1 MRQDEE
7 KLSGADAAVGED
19 GEGEGESEG
28 ESEGEEL
35 LLILMLLLASRVVG
49 IVTDGVVVVV
59 VAVIE

>member
-19 GEGEGESEG
+19 GEGEG

>member
-19 GEGEGESEG
+19 GEGEG

-59 VAVIE
+59 VVAVIE